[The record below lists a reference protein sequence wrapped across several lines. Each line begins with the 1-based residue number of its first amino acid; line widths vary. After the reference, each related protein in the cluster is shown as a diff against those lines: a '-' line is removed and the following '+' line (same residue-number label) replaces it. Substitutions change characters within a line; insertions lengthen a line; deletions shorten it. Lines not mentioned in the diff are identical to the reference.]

1 MLGNFT
7 YENPT
12 RLHFGENS
20 LEFLKEEL
28 ARYGQTVMLSYGG
41 GSIKRTGLYDQVVA
55 ILKEAGKTIVEDPGV
70 MPNPTVEKLYEGCKL
85 ARENNVDLILAVG
98 GGSVCDYAKG
108 VAASAWLD
116 GDPWQTY

>member
-28 ARYGQTVMLSYGG
+28 ARFGKTVMISYGG
-41 GSIKRTGLYDQVVA
+41 GSIKRTGLYDQV
-55 ILKEAGKTIVEDPGV
+55 LTLLNEAGKTIVEDAG
-70 MPNPTVEKLYEGCKL
+70 
-85 ARENNVDLILAVG
+85 LI
-98 GGSVCDYAKG
+98 
-108 VAASAWLD
+108 
-116 GDPWQTY
+116 Q